1 MEYKLTIGKMEDLK
15 KMIREDMARTENINS
30 GDFEF
35 LDIFY
40 YSGLKKW
47 NAKFE
52 FNKDGKKYL
61 ASMDI
66 QENGIITRYQQREE
80 DVLQ

>member
-15 KMIREDMARTENINS
+15 KMIREDMEKTENINS
-30 GDFEF
+30 EDFEF

-47 NAKFE
+47 NAKIE
-52 FNKDGKKYL
+52 FTKEGRKYL

>member
-15 KMIREDMARTENINS
+15 KLIREDMAKTENINS
-30 GDFEF
+30 EDFEF
-35 LDIFY
+35 LNVFY

-47 NAKFE
+47 NVKIE
-52 FNKDGKKYL
+52 FKKDGRKYV

-80 DVLQ
+80 NELK